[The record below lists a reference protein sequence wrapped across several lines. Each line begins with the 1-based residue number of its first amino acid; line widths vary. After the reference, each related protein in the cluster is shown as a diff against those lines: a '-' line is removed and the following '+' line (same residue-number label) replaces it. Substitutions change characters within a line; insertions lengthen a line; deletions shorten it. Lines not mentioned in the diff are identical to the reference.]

1 MAKVW
6 WQGHET
12 TGHIIPTVRKRRG
25 MNTGTQFPFLLSW
38 DLRDVTITSGESF
51 QYNFAGYVLKDSPEL
66 FT

>member
-1 MAKVW
+1 
-6 WQGHET
+6 
-12 TGHIIPTVRKRRG
+12 